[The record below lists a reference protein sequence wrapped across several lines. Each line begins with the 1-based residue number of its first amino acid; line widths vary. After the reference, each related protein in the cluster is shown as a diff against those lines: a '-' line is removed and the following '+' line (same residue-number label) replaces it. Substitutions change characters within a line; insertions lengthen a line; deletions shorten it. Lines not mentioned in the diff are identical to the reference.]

1 MKNNNLIRF
10 VQSLV
15 LLPLLTAS
23 LPLTSI
29 NSINPSQNVL
39 VKKVNIEAI
48 SGVALNQVITPEA
61 NLVSAQIFKD
71 KMQAEADSIDAYF
84 TEHDMP
90 LAGTGMTMVKEAYLN
105 DLDWRLLPAIA
116 VRESTGGKN
125 ACDKVKF
132 NPFGWNSCKVGF
144 NSYEDAIKTVA
155 QNLGGNNPTTAHH
168 YDNKTVKEILHAYN
182 PPSIVPRYADQ
193 VMSIMNALGDADV
206 SPNIASANT

>member
-132 NPFGWNSCKVGF
+132 NPFGWNSCKTGF
-144 NSYEDAIKTVA
+144 DSYEDAITTVA
-155 QNLGGNNPTTAHH
+155 ENLGGNNPSTAHH
-168 YDNKTVKEILHAYN
+168 YDNKTVKEILQAYN
-182 PPSIVPRYADQ
+182 PPSIIPRYANQ
-193 VMSIMNALGDADV
+193 VMSIMDALGDADV

>member
-29 NSINPSQNVL
+29 NSINPSQNIL

-144 NSYEDAIKTVA
+144 DSYEDAIKTVA
-155 QNLGGNNPTTAHH
+155 ENLGGNNPSTAHH
-168 YDNKTVKEILHAYN
+168 YDNKTVKEILQAYN
-182 PPSIVPRYADQ
+182 PPSIIPRYANQ
-193 VMSIMNALGDADV
+193 VMSIMDALGDADV